1 MKYDDGLSA
10 ALIKIMSNVGKSEVS
25 HFMDFFLEER
35 QKYLNAFFFFFCKT
49 SMCHHPMIIRYCL
62 ALQAKSATVYNEI
75 RYDWYIYLKLYVI
88 V

>member
-35 QKYLNAFFFFFCKT
+35 QKYLNAFFFFFF
-49 SMCHHPMIIRYCL
+49 
-62 ALQAKSATVYNEI
+62 AKHSCVTI
-75 RYDWYIYLKLYVI
+75 Q
-88 V
+88 